1 MCIRPLLRPLV
12 PRSVSELRDRSCV
25 RWAVDMASAVIGVVL
40 AQMTILI
47 GGHEFMSEGGARAG
61 LGIGIGVESAL
72 RS

>member
-1 MCIRPLLRPLV
+1 MCIQPLLRPLV
-12 PRSVSELRDRSCV
+12 PRSVSELGGRSGV
-25 RWAVDMASAVIGVVL
+25 RWAVHMSSAVIGVVL

-47 GGHEFMSEGGARAG
+47 GGHEFMSEGGARTG

>member
-1 MCIRPLLRPLV
+1 
-12 PRSVSELRDRSCV
+12 
-25 RWAVDMASAVIGVVL
+25 MASAVIGVVL

-47 GGHEFMSEGGARAG
+47 GGHEFMSEGGACAG